1 MAMKLTDAFQE
12 FVNFSTLE
20 RCLEPTTIIW
30 YRKSINPFYKYLRHK
45 VLKAEVEVLNTE
57 TLRDFFISRRL
68 SGNSPRGMLNTMQ
81 GIKSFCNF
89 LVKRGYLSFNP
100 IDQLEKPKL
109 PRRLPEF
116 LDEEEA
122 KELLR
127 ACIDSKQIYKSR
139 RYRNIAIIALFLFTG
154 LRRKELLNLKLKDF
168 NKERGY
174 IRVFAKNKERIIPL
188 NDTVKEYLLDYLE
201 VRPKRDKM
209 DYIFVSTNRKNSP
222 LTGQGLYDIFRE
234 LRDKVKF
241 KKHVSPQILRHTFCT
256 LMLRN
261 GVNLRDIQLLAGHSD
276 ISTTARFYLGC
287 DDKQLKQAVDKHP
300 LNI

>member
-1 MAMKLTDAFQE
+1 MKLSDAFQE
-12 FVNFSTLE
+12 FINFSTLE

-30 YRKSINPFYKYLRHK
+30 YRKSINPFNKYLRHK
-45 VLKAEVEVLNTE
+45 VLKADIEVLNTQ
-57 TLRDFFISRRL
+57 TLRDFFISLRL
-68 SGNSPRGMLNTMQ
+68 SGNSPRTILNTMQ
-81 GIKSFCNF
+81 GVRSFCTF
-89 LVKRGYLSFNP
+89 LVKRGYLTSNP
-100 IDQLEKPKL
+100 MNQLEKPKL
-109 PRRLPEF
+109 ARRLPEF

-127 ACIDSKQIYKSR
+127 ACIDFKQFYKSR
-139 RYRNIAIIALFLFTG
+139 WYRNIAIIALFLFTG
-154 LRRKELLNLKLKDF
+154 LRKKELLNLKLKDF

-188 NDTVKEYLLDYLE
+188 NDTVKEYLLDYLK
-201 VRPKRDKM
+201 VRPKRDKV
-209 DYIFVSTNRKNSP
+209 DYIFVSTHNKTSP
-222 LTGQGLYDIFRE
+222 LTIQGLYDIFTE
-234 LRDKVKF
+234 LKDKLRF